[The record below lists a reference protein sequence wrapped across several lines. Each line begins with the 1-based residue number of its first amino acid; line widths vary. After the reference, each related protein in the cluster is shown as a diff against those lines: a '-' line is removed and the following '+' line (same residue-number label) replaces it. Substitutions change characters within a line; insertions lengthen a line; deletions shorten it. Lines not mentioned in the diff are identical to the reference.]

1 MSFTKKYLLG
11 INEVIESIEDS
22 AEYYYLTTNKVDLFI
37 GSTESIHL
45 TDEFIKKYKE
55 DPKQDFK
62 KLTKKYK

>member
-22 AEYYYLTTNKVDLFI
+22 AEYYYLITNKVDLFI
-37 GSTESIHL
+37 GSTESIDL

-62 KLTKKYK
+62 ELTKKYK